1 MSAGVE
7 IDTAAVS
14 AAMARLAAG
23 VESGSRSTAL
33 EQAGRTADALRA
45 RIPVRSGR
53 LVSTVDTV
61 AVPDGAGVTY
71 GAGLPYA
78 RYIARRTG
86 ALEDLGSSAA
96 QEFGAAEIEMAR
108 KECARL

>member
-7 IDTAAVS
+7 IDTAAIS
-14 AAMARLAAG
+14 AAMGRLAAG
-23 VESGSRSTAL
+23 IDSGSTATAL
-33 EQAGRTADALRA
+33 EQARRTADTLRA
-45 RIPVRSGR
+45 RIPVRTGR

-61 AVPDGAGVTY
+61 DVPNGAGVTY

-78 RYIARRTG
+78 RYIAHRTG

-96 QEFGAAEIEMAR
+96 QEFAGAELEMAR
-108 KECARL
+108 RECGRL